1 MGGTSC
7 DVALIKDAQPSFASR
22 VLIDGRVIALPM
34 MDINTVSAGGGTIA
48 RVTNQGMLEV
58 GPDSA
63 GAVPG
68 PACYGRGGEL
78 PTVTD
83 ANMTLG
89 YFSETNFLG
98 GRMRLDRSK
107 AVRAVEEKVA
117 KPLGLSTAEAAE
129 GIVRI
134 INVKMEEAIKAIS
147 TMRGYDL
154 RDFMLVAFGGAGP
167 LHSSQMARDL
177 GMKGVIVPLYP
188 GVNSAIGLLQAD
200 VKHDHA
206 MSRLKV
212 IASLD
217 GFEASGHFA
226 ELAKEARQE
235 LLDEGFA
242 EGQIAY
248 QYGLDMRYAGQGY
261 EITVP
266 VKSGSLSDADVAAIR
281 RGFDDLHKQ
290 LFGHAA
296 PDEPVEVVTYRV
308 AGIGQVPEVKMPR
321 FKPEGRPLSDAHLGS
336 RTARFDGADVT
347 AQVYQRERLDVGHAI
362 KGPAIVEQLD
372 ATLVVP
378 PGQTARV
385 DEWKNIIV
393 TDIV

>member
-1 MGGTSC
+1 
-7 DVALIKDAQPSFASR
+7 
-22 VLIDGRVIALPM
+22 
-34 MDINTVSAGGGTIA
+34 
-48 RVTNQGMLEV
+48 
-58 GPDSA
+58 
-63 GAVPG
+63 
-68 PACYGRGGEL
+68 
-78 PTVTD
+78 
-83 ANMTLG
+83 MTLG

-98 GRMRLDRSK
+98 GRMRLDRAK
-107 AVRAVEEKVA
+107 AVRAVEDKVA

-212 IASLD
+212 IADLGGD
-217 GFEASGHFA
+217 EASGHFA
-226 ELAKEARQE
+226 ELAKVAKRE

-242 EGQIAY
+242 ESQITF
-248 QYGLDMRYAGQGY
+248 QWGLDMRYAGQGY
-261 EITVP
+261 EITIP
-266 VKSGSLSDADVAAIR
+266 VSSGTLTTADVAAIR
-281 RGFDDLHKQ
+281 RTFDDTHKQ
-290 LFGHAA
+290 QFGHSA
-296 PDEPVEVVTYRV
+296 PGEPVEVVTYRV

-321 FKPEGRPLSDAHLGS
+321 FKPEGRPLADAHLGA

-347 AQVYQRERLDVGHAI
+347 AEVYQRERLDVGHAI
-362 KGPAIVEQLD
+362 DGPAIVEQLD
-372 ATLVVP
+372 ATLVIP
-378 PGQTARV
+378 PGQIARV

-393 TDIV
+393 TDIGKGA